1 MLTQSEMQQRYEAM
15 HSANEAR
22 LRQLAKDADAN
33 VRKFTQQQ
41 PYTVEAQ
48 RQAMYYSGM
57 RDGLRRALK
66 VLEGRG

>member
-15 HSANEAR
+15 HRANEAR
-22 LRQLAKDADAN
+22 LTQLAKDADDN
-33 VRKFTQQQ
+33 VRKFTNAE
-41 PYTVEAQ
+41 PYTVENQ
-48 RQAMYYSGM
+48 KQAMYYSGM